1 MGPCESCG
9 FDLWKPLAILEF
21 SELGFYSDARF
32 PGRAILKLNGHRESL
47 EELSDELA
55 LGFLRDTRRAMGA
68 IRRATG
74 AERVNF
80 AVLGNTVAHVH
91 GHLIPRFPE
100 GEELPGSSPWDDPRP
115 RHKLTEAEDAKLMR
129 TIQEELENVYG

>member
-1 MGPCESCG
+1 MEPCKSCG
-9 FDLWKPLAILEF
+9 FDLWKPIGNLEF
-21 SELGFYSDARF
+21 SELGFYSDSRF
-32 PGRAILKLNGHRESL
+32 PGRSILRLKEHRESL

-55 LGFLRDTRRAMGA
+55 LGFLQDTRKAMAA

-74 AERVNF
+74 ATRVNF

-100 GEELPGSSPWDDPRP
+100 NEELPGSSPWDDPRP
-115 RHKLTEAEDAKLMR
+115 RIKLSVTEDAKLIR
-129 TIQEELENVYG
+129 AIKRELALGL

>member
-1 MGPCESCG
+1 MEPCKSCG
-9 FDLWKPLAILEF
+9 FDLWKPIGNLEF
-21 SELGFYSDARF
+21 SELGFYSDSRF
-32 PGRAILKLNGHRESL
+32 PGRGILRLKEHRESL

-55 LGFLRDTRRAMGA
+55 LGFLQDTRKAMAA

-74 AERVNF
+74 ATRVNF

-100 GEELPGSSPWDDPRP
+100 NEELPGSSPWDDPRP
-115 RHKLTEAEDAKLMR
+115 RIKLSATEDAKLIR
-129 TIQEELENVYG
+129 AIKRELALGL